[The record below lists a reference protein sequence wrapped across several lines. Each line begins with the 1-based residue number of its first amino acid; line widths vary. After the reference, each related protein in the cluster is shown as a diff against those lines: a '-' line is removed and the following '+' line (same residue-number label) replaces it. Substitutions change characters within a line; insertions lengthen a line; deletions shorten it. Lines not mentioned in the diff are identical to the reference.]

1 MAQKP
6 ININATAT
14 QMVDDINANFGEL
27 YDGIGVNTGQ
37 MSSATETIVLTELY
51 SSNKKMASSS
61 GKLTFADSTT
71 GRKIFVMDVSN
82 AAVKYAFLFAGVQS
96 DNSALGYAVV
106 DSDSNIIGY
115 AVGTTTVGDKT
126 CFIPLKEASKIY
138 ISRPSSATS
147 ASIQVFAL
155 GNDLPNTEIQANIGE
170 GNHIAVFNGFQI
182 TKDDNDNFGLTA
194 NQLVNTV
201 IADVHGAKTI
211 EGYGYTRQNLY
222 NWAILDEDLK
232 VIAYEQ
238 YGSYYDCTTPYRHLP
253 DGAKFLAFAERT
265 NVSTPYSKYYLR
277 TELPEKEYTILA
289 LGNSYT
295 QCYWTYVPAIL
306 GELYGDKVKCTIVVG
321 MLGASTFGGWE
332 DFITDGAVKRSMS
345 VSVHGLWKGYLSSTA
360 VALFNKFDFDLVG
373 FQQQSGQANTYAW
386 GGDWPLAVASA
397 SSRAAKHIDFMW
409 TMVHAKPEGNDLAYT
424 DTLMRQIFTAHQ
436 SFASAFPIEICPV
449 GTAIQ
454 NARHTSI
461 NDLEW
466 AGSAPGL
473 MTPDGTHLQDG
484 FACYVAALVV
494 ARYISKKLGFDF
506 PLYGDKLDPDA
517 EFDAAYSK
525 LTVYG
530 TSPVYST
537 GDSMLYLAQRC
548 VEAAMR
554 FPFEIKNVNTGAT
567 ITT

>member
-1 MAQKP
+1 MAKKT
-6 ININATAT
+6 INSYGTAT
-14 QMVDDINANFGEL
+14 QMVGDINDNFNEL
-27 YDGIGVNTGQ
+27 YNKIDGGSGQ
-37 MSSATETIVLTELY
+37 KSSTETITLSGLY
-51 SSNKKMASSS
+51 SSNKKMASSN
-61 GKLTFADSTT
+61 GKLTFADSTS
-71 GRKIFVMDVSN
+71 GRKIFVMDVSD
-82 AAVKYAFLFAGVQS
+82 AAGKYAFLFAGVQS

-106 DSDSNIIGY
+106 DSESNIIGSV
-115 AVGTTTVGDKT
+115 VGKTTAGDKT

-147 ASIQVFAL
+147 ASVQVFAL
-155 GNDLPNTEIQANIGE
+155 GDDLSNNEIQANIGE
-170 GNHIAVFNGFQI
+170 GNHITVLGGFQI
-182 TKDDNDNFGLTA
+182 TKDGNDNFGLTA
-194 NQLVNTV
+194 NQYVNTV

-253 DGAKFLAFAERT
+253 DGAKFLAFAEKI
-265 NVSTPYSKYYLR
+265 NISTPYSKYFLR

-306 GELYGDKVKCTIVVG
+306 EELYGDKVKCTIVVG
-321 MLGASTFGGWE
+321 MLGASAFGGWE
-332 DFITDGAVKRSMS
+332 DFITDGTVSRSMS

-360 VALFNKFDFDLVG
+360 ASLFSKFDFDLVG
-373 FQQQSGQANTYAW
+373 FQQQSGQAKTYAW
-386 GGDWPLAVASA
+386 GSDWPLAVASA
-397 SSRAAKHIDFMW
+397 SERAQRHIDFMW

-436 SFASAFPIEICPV
+436 SFAAAFPIEICPV

-484 FACYVAALVV
+484 FACYIAALVV
-494 ARYISKKLGFDF
+494 ARYIGKKLGFDF

-548 VEAAMR
+548 VESAIK
-554 FPFEIKNVNTGAT
+554 FPFEIKNVATGAT